1 MKGFPFS
8 FNAQLF
14 NYVAISARKAGVYK
28 LILKTG
34 ERGIN
39 DNYFAEVF

>member
-14 NYVAISARKAGVYK
+14 NGVAISARKTGVYM

-34 ERGIN
+34 EKRH
-39 DNYFAEVF
+39 

>member
-14 NYVAISARKAGVYK
+14 NGVVISARKAGVCM

-34 ERGIN
+34 KKRH
-39 DNYFAEVF
+39 